1 MWVHHFSRDSLASCW
16 DMHLNVAD
24 VSRNLFVYGE
34 TDVWCEVLSF
44 VHADAS
50 IILHPGALLVVRN
63 AAFYTPFRGWRH
75 LDGVSYSERP
85 PYITGVKSSGGAT
98 IVVDNLVCK
107 GLWRCVDT
115 TSGASD
121 HVRLADSLFVDNYEA
136 MKVYW
141 RDYSTQYGS
150 NGLWITGS
158 VFFSNFLGV
167 ETECLYDGCRVDQC
181 LFLQNDVGIDDSW
194 VAQVTRTILA
204 QNEQAFQGSYGSYSD
219 MLFYENDVAF
229 SSRSAYSALG
239 PLGNATFLENR
250 IGMKLHSVV
259 RALNRINFLGLG
271 KEYHIHYTG
280 ASLFDLDVSLTF
292 WNTTSVDEI
301 EEDIYDARDGSGKG
315 LVRIVASESIS
326 QTPFQH
332 GMYQADSCAGQCR
345 QSWFNTNWSSLISAG
360 TGSFGF
366 FDPDRSLHSGQVLR
380 DALLTGYEPLSGMSL
395 SFYMQD
401 LTDLLNAVSKFQTV
415 GTSTSPLPSTTAS
428 TTTTTTTTTT
438 TLAEHLVVD
447 ANIIMTDPLWITE
460 NTTWTSSDG
469 IRALAVRVEV
479 LPGISLTLE
488 GSRNSSL
495 VLALDSFNFLEIC
508 IIAIVNVLPLSDL

>member
-1 MWVHHFSRDSLASCW
+1 M
-16 DMHLNVAD
+16 
-24 VSRNLFVYGE
+24 
-34 TDVWCEVLSF
+34 
-44 VHADAS
+44 
-50 IILHPGALLVVRN
+50 VRN

-85 PYITGVKSSGGAT
+85 PYIAGVKSSGGAT

-115 TSGASD
+115 TSSASD
-121 HVRLADSLFVDNYEA
+121 HVTLADSLFVDNYEA
-136 MKVYW
+136 TTFYW
-141 RDYSTQYGS
+141 SDWITSRSTTT
-150 NGLWITGS
+150 GLWITGS

-167 ETECLYDGCRVDQC
+167 KTECWYTDECHVDQC
-181 LFLQNDVGIDDSW
+181 LFLQNDVGIDDSSGA
-194 VAQVTRTILA
+194 VQVTRTILA
-204 QNEQAFQGSYGSYSD
+204 QNEQAVQESGSYDSSYSD

-229 SSRSAYSALG
+229 NSRSGYS
-239 PLGNATFLENR
+239 PLGNVTFLENR
-250 IGMKLHSVV
+250 IGMKLDYVPYG
-259 RALNRINFLGLG
+259 ALNRINFLGLEN
-271 KEYHIHYTG
+271 EYHIHYTG
-280 ASLFDLDVSLTF
+280 TWLFDLNVSLTF

-301 EEDIYDARDGSGKG
+301 LEGIYDARDGSGKG
-315 LVRIVASESIS
+315 LVQILAAESMA

-332 GMYQADSCAGQCR
+332 GMYQADSCAGQCG

-366 FDPDRSLHSGQVLR
+366 FDPNRSLHSRQVLR
-380 DALLTGYEPLSGMSL
+380 DALLTGYEAPRGMSL
-395 SFYMQD
+395 SSYMQD

-438 TLAEHLVVD
+438 LAEHLVVGAD
-447 ANIIMTDPLWITE
+447 IIMTDPLWITE

-495 VLALDSFNFLEIC
+495 VLALDF
-508 IIAIVNVLPLSDL
+508 